1 VAASNARRRALQG
14 LAALAA
20 TLTLPARGQSA
31 DAGFEYVVI
40 PQQPVPAGEVI
51 EVIEFFWYGCPYCY
65 RLQDP
70 LEAWLARKPAD
81 IVFRRVPAMFRPSW
95 VNHARLYLA
104 LETLDALALHR
115 AVFDAIHTGGNRLE
129 EHEAIAE
136 WMGRQGVARERWLA
150 AYDHPQMESRLRL
163 AIAQLQQYRISGT
176 PTLVVDG
183 RYLTSSSMT
192 AGVPALIPVLDQ
204 LVALARQQ
212 RGLR

>member
-1 VAASNARRRALQG
+1 MAASNARRRTLQG

-20 TLTLPARGQSA
+20 TLTLPARGQTT
-31 DAGFEYVVI
+31 DTGFDYVVI
-40 PQQPVPAGEVI
+40 PQQPVPGNDVVEI
-51 EVIEFFWYGCPYCY
+51 IEFFWYGCPYCY

-70 LEAWLARKPAD
+70 LEAWLAPKPAD
-81 IVFRRVPAMFRPSW
+81 VVFRRVPAMFRPSW

-115 AVFDAIHTGGNRLE
+115 AVFEAIHTEGNRLE

-136 WMGRQGVARERWLA
+136 WMERQGIPRERWRA
-150 AYDHPQMESRLRL
+150 AYDDPQMENRLRSAL
-163 AIAQLQQYRISGT
+163 AQLQQYRISGT
-176 PTLVVDG
+176 PSLVVDG

-192 AGVPALIPVLDQ
+192 AGVPALIPVLDR

-212 RGLR
+212 RNSR

>member
-1 VAASNARRRALQG
+1 MAASNAKRRTLRG

-20 TLTLPARGQSA
+20 TLTLPARGQNA
-31 DAGFEYVVI
+31 DTGLEYLVI
-40 PQQPVPAGEVI
+40 PQQPVPAGDVI
-51 EVIEFFWYGCPYCY
+51 EVVEFFWYGCPYCY

-70 LEAWLARKPAD
+70 LEAWLTRRPAD

-104 LETLDALALHR
+104 LETLDALRLHR
-115 AVFDAIHTGGNRLE
+115 AAFDAIHIGGNRLD

-136 WMGRQGVARERWLA
+136 WMGRQGIPRERWLA
-150 AYDHPQMESRLRL
+150 AYDDPQMESRLRQ
-163 AIAQLQQYRISGT
+163 AIAQLQQYRITGT
-176 PTLVVDG
+176 PSLVIDG

-204 LVALARQQ
+204 LVALTRQQ
-212 RGLR
+212 RGSR